1 MSATI
6 IITGATGYLGS
17 HLARALTQGGHHVAI
32 LKRGGSKLD
41 RLADC
46 LDAISCHDL
55 DGDGIDAAF
64 ARQRID
70 AVVHCAASYGR
81 NGESNLD
88 MLDANTRFPLQV
100 LQAATEHCCPLFIN
114 IDTTLPDS
122 LNAYTLSKSQFR
134 QWGQF
139 MARKTGIRFANAKL
153 EHFYGPGEPGH
164 SFTARIISACSS
176 NEPELP
182 LTKGEQKRDF
192 VYIDDVV
199 SALLKILEHGL
210 GSDFHLSEFEIGSGS
225 PVTIRELVETVHRL
239 TRSTTRL
246 AFGAVPYREGEVM
259 ESNADLRAIR
269 QLGWNAQVTLN
280 DGLRKSLPGGQL
292 QHHPGTDH

>member
-1 MSATI
+1 MTASI
-6 IITGATGYLGS
+6 MLTGATGYLGS
-17 HLARALTQGGHHVAI
+17 HLAQALVDGGHRVAV
-32 LKRGGSKLD
+32 LKRAGSSLA
-41 RLADC
+41 RLAGCIDEV
-46 LDAISCHDL
+46 SCHDL
-55 DGDGIDAAF
+55 DGDGIAQAF
-64 ARQRID
+64 TRQRID

-81 NGESNLD
+81 NGESSLEVF
-88 MLDANTRFPLQV
+88 DANTRFPLQV
-100 LQAATEHCCPLFIN
+100 LQSATEQGCKLFVN
-114 IDTTLPDS
+114 LDTTLPDS

-134 QWGQF
+134 QWGHF

-164 SFTARIISACSS
+164 SFTARVIAACSR

-199 SALLKILEHGL
+199 QALLKILEHGL
-210 GSDFHLSEFEIGSGS
+210 GTDFQLSEFEIGSGS

-259 ESNADLRAIR
+259 ASNADLTAIR
-269 QLGWNAQVTLN
+269 QLGWNAQVALN
-280 DGLRKSLPGGQL
+280 DGLRQSLPR
-292 QHHPGTDH
+292 TND